1 MKKIRI
7 GASNHFAARPLLYGL
22 MEDASDDI
30 ELVYGE
36 PGMLALLL
44 ERGDVDAALIPSI
57 EFLRGVG
64 QHAIR
69 GPALVA
75 KGRTMSLSLVS
86 QVPLAAVR
94 RVAVDE
100 FSRTPLIA
108 LRAVLDKLF
117 GALPD
122 LCVVKQ
128 RPLDTGNWR
137 EDFDAVLL
145 TEDEGLVYAREESRP
160 GESCYDV
167 GAMWQSLHSFPLV
180 VSLWA
185 FNGDGLKRAIEPMIV
200 SSRDR
205 GLKNLKAISESVARA
220 TRLEAELLHQCF
232 STAWCYHMGPAEEEG
247 LRVLENVA
255 CGYQL
260 LQNHRLEKVL
270 TA

>member
-1 MKKIRI
+1 
-7 GASNHFAARPLLYGL
+7 
-22 MEDASDDI
+22 MEDTSDGL
-30 ELVYGE
+30 ELVCGE
-36 PGMLALLL
+36 PGMLALWL

-64 QHAIR
+64 EHAIR

-86 QVPLAAVR
+86 RVPLADVE

-108 LRAVLDKLF
+108 LRAVLDNLF
-117 GALPD
+117 SALPD

-128 RPLDTGNWR
+128 RPLEASNWR

-145 TEDEGLVYAREESRP
+145 ADDEGLVHARRESRP
-160 GESCYDV
+160 GETCYDI
-167 GAMWQSLHSFPLV
+167 GAMWQSLYSCPLV

-185 FNGDGLKRAIEPMIV
+185 YNDDGLGSALEPMIV

-220 TRLEAELLHQCF
+220 TSHDAGFVHNCL
-232 STAWCYHMGPAEEEG
+232 STAWGYHMGIVEEEG

-260 LQNHRLEKVL
+260 LQNHRLEKVV

>member
-1 MKKIRI
+1 
-7 GASNHFAARPLLYGL
+7 
-22 MEDASDDI
+22 MEEASDGL
-30 ELVYGE
+30 ELVFGE
-36 PGMLALLL
+36 PGMLALWL
-44 ERGDVDAALIPSI
+44 ERGDVDAALVPSI

-64 QHAIR
+64 QQAIR

-86 QVPLAAVR
+86 QVPLANVS

-117 GALPD
+117 DALPD

-137 EDFDAVLL
+137 ENFDAVLL
-145 TEDEGLVYAREESRP
+145 TEDEGLVHARQGTRP
-160 GESCYDV
+160 GETCYDV
-167 GAMWQSLHSFPLV
+167 GAMWLSLYSCPLV

-185 FNGDGLKRAIEPMIV
+185 CNDEGLVRAIEPILV

-205 GLKNLKAISESVARA
+205 GLKNLTAISESVARA
-220 TRLEAELLHQCF
+220 TSHDAEFLRQCF
-232 STAWCYHMGPAEEEG
+232 STAWGYHLGPAEEDG

-260 LQNHRLEKVL
+260 LQNHRTEKAV